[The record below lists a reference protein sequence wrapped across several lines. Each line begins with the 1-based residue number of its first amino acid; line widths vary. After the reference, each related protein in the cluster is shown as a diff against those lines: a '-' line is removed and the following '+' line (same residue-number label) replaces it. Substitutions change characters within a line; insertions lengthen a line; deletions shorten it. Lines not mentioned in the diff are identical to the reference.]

1 MGRASDCAQA
11 SVPRRSCYI
20 VSTMRKSGC
29 TRNEYPLAVVVM
41 ADGESTDAI
50 TCNVTRKVSRVD
62 DVRATA
68 DCHRRIPRP
77 SHRPS
82 SWSFQQEVVHW
93 RRIVN
98 GLPSRKGYVVH
109 LTWLSSIP

>member
-1 MGRASDCAQA
+1 MGRACHCAQA
-11 SVPRRSCYI
+11 SVPRRSFHV

-29 TRNEYPLAVVVM
+29 TRDEYPLAATM
-41 ADGESTDAI
+41 ANGESTDAI
-50 TCNVTRKVSRVD
+50 TCNVTPKVTRVD

-68 DCHRRIPRP
+68 DCPRS
-77 SHRPS
+77 SHR
-82 SWSFQQEVVHW
+82 QEVVHW

-109 LTWLSSIP
+109 LPWLSSIP